1 MTVSQSANTVEG
13 KDDIATSPD
22 TSWANVIACL
32 ELGKYSF
39 ENIDVSKSIIII
51 IRWNMRLGFNFLK
64 NIASKIVCD
73 QGSCYKL
80 AKNYHPGECIAEQEF
95 Y

>member
-1 MTVSQSANTVEG
+1 
-13 KDDIATSPD
+13 
-22 TSWANVIACL
+22 
-32 ELGKYSF
+32 
-39 ENIDVSKSIIII
+39 
-51 IRWNMRLGFNFLK
+51 MRLGFNFLK